1 MHLLKLVYEHDI
13 PLDRLHQS
21 PDERRAASDA
31 LSLEDFLRPQ
41 PVFSHFYLTGTVMD
55 GENRFG
61 LSALPQVGE
70 IIEALGHAIDRP
82 VWQTQVA
89 SFARLRD
96 ALGAMAVGEAATAAA
111 GVLPDG
117 VPPAAPAR
125 NSGEPEVVAAL
136 HGLLKAKAIVV
147 YKEQAHHGWDLQIY
161 SLDNIYP
168 ALFERLK
175 PFLSK
180 DLRFFSM
187 NGKRVRSERMYYF
200 ETWALD
206 RPPHGVEEV
215 FGDTKI

>member
-1 MHLLKLVYEHDI
+1 MQLLKLVFEHDI

-21 PDERRAASDA
+21 PDERRAASQS

-55 GENRFG
+55 GAPRFG
-61 LSALPQVGE
+61 LSTLRRAHEMLD
-70 IIEALGHAIDRP
+70 ALGKAIGRP
-82 VWQTQVA
+82 VWQTVTA
-89 SFARLRD
+89 SFAHFAD
-96 ALGAMAVGEAATAAA
+96 AVDSLEIGEAATAAL
-111 GVLPDG
+111 GVLPDD

-136 HGLLKAKAIVV
+136 HGLLQSKAVVV
-147 YKEQAHHGWDLQIY
+147 YKEKAHHGWDLQIY
-161 SLDNIYP
+161 SLDNIYS
-168 ALFERLK
+168 ALFQNLK
-175 PFLSK
+175 PFLGG

-187 NGKRVRSERMYYF
+187 NGKRVRSERMFYF

-215 FGDTKI
+215 FMDTEI